1 MVFYLAYPDGNV
13 DLELLCNL
21 CHLRLAIM
29 MKIARCEGNIDT
41 VRSVLEQEDTCHECL
56 VEGSRQDSVS
66 HFFLRLLLCPFKSAL
81 NTVVQAES
89 MLFQCR
95 FEALNW
101 NERRAII
108 ERAFSESNELLKCHV
123 SQQFRDV
130 LTTLTRVLDAML
142 KNWPRIVEAKQFSV
156 NVPFEHALSLVSAR
170 RVILQA
176 GDAVIQE
183 HHLSEFLAGMFQ
195 AACEQGTAHFKRSA
209 RFRTLHQDERMA
221 ELRKSLR
228 AAFEAQR
235 GYFMTCSPLKAD
247 EVDGQAAVYFPP
259 CMSALYA
266 TLKRDR
272 RLAHEHR
279 FVFSLFLKEIGLDL
293 KEAIEFW
300 SRHYVEP
307 PGKQATCSHTWQA
320 NTSRLTYSVR
330 HMYGQEGR
338 RVDYTAHGCAQVQDN
353 GLCPFTTDK
362 FQAIYGKEQV
372 EDMEDIAQLCE
383 NKQYVAACKLH
394 MGRIGK
400 QLASEMVL
408 QAEPFESRDAE
419 YLQEPLVGIHKP
431 SQLYFY
437 IRKLTGLS

>member
-66 HFFLRLLLCPFKSAL
+66 HFSLGEKVFQILPEFRSLLLLCPYKSAL

-101 NERRAII
+101 DERRAII

-142 KNWPRIVEAKQFSV
+142 KNWPRIVDAKQFSV

-221 ELRKSLR
+221 ELRNSLR
-228 AAFEAQR
+228 
-235 GYFMTCSPLKAD
+235 
-247 EVDGQAAVYFPP
+247 
-259 CMSALYA
+259 
-266 TLKRDR
+266 
-272 RLAHEHR
+272 
-279 FVFSLFLKEIGLDL
+279 
-293 KEAIEFW
+293 
-300 SRHYVEP
+300 
-307 PGKQATCSHTWQA
+307 
-320 NTSRLTYSVR
+320 
-330 HMYGQEGR
+330 
-338 RVDYTAHGCAQVQDN
+338 
-353 GLCPFTTDK
+353 
-362 FQAIYGKEQV
+362 
-372 EDMEDIAQLCE
+372 
-383 NKQYVAACKLH
+383 
-394 MGRIGK
+394 
-400 QLASEMVL
+400 
-408 QAEPFESRDAE
+408 
-419 YLQEPLVGIHKP
+419 
-431 SQLYFY
+431 
-437 IRKLTGLS
+437 

>member
-1 MVFYLAYPDGNV
+1 MRDPGEAVPKMVFYLMYPDGNV
-13 DLELLCNL
+13 DLELLCNI

-29 MKIARCEGNIDT
+29 MKIARCEGNIDA
-41 VRSVLEQEDTCHECL
+41 VRSVLEQDDTCHECL

-81 NTVVQAES
+81 NTIVQAES

-101 NERRAII
+101 DERRAII
-108 ERAFSESNELLKCHV
+108 ERAFSESNELLRYNIN
-123 SQQFRDV
+123 QQFCDI

-142 KNWPRIVEAKQFSV
+142 KNWSRIVEAKKFSV
-156 NVPFEHALSLVSAR
+156 NVPFEHALSPCECSTSYPASGRCHHSRTPPSRVPLWHVPGSVRAR
-170 RVILQA
+170 
-176 GDAVIQE
+176 
-183 HHLSEFLAGMFQ
+183 H
-195 AACEQGTAHFKRSA
+195 
-209 RFRTLHQDERMA
+209 RTLQE
-221 ELRKSLR
+221 

-235 GYFMTCSPLKAD
+235 GYFTMGSSLKAN
-247 EVDGQAAVYFPP
+247 EVDSQAAVYFPP
-259 CMSALYA
+259 CMSALYT

-272 RLAHEHR
+272 RLAHEDR

-293 KEAIEFW
+293 KGAIEFW

-307 PGKQATCSHTWQA
+307 PGKNATCSHTWQA

-338 RVDYTAHGCAQVQDN
+338 RVNYTAHGCTQVQDN
-353 GLCPFTTDK
+353 SLCPFTTDK
-362 FQAIYGKEQV
+362 FQAIYGEKQV
-372 EDMEDIAQLCE
+372 QDMEDIVQLCE
-383 NKQYVAACKLH
+383 NKQYIAACKLH

-408 QAEPFESRDAE
+408 QAEPFETRDAN

-431 SQLYFY
+431 SQFYFY